1 MQLNSE
7 CLDLDDGEIKA
18 FPLKKNK
25 KSDILVPKET
35 IAITMVDREALK
47 TNNFEDSK
55 LRTKIERVIFVPY
68 LRKGD
73 KVLIFKP
80 ILLPLENKIMCD
92 NIKKD
97 YCNIQKHL
105 LDKNELRSNIGEYIQ
120 CRTKGT
126 GRLNNQPASEKLDK
140 PTLSIPTN
148 STSRAFYFKTSY
160 IREYILPN
168 IKYDDELN
176 KLINSV
182 LN

>member
-1 MQLNSE
+1 MRIQEALLKITDMLALKTHNIPLTKNKGGVGHFVETSIGLKRNSN
-7 CLDLDDGEIKA
+7 CLDLEDGEIKA

-25 KSDILVPKET
+25 NSDILVPKET

-47 TNNFEDSK
+47 INNFEDSK
-55 LRTKIERVIFVPY
+55 LCIKIKQVIFVPY

-120 CRTKGT
+120 CRTKGP
-126 GRLNNQPASEKLDK
+126 R
-140 PTLSIPTN
+140 N
-148 STSRAFYFKTSY
+148 SKTRAF
-160 IREYILPN
+160 
-168 IKYDDELN
+168 
-176 KLINSV
+176 
-182 LN
+182 